1 MTTRTTL
8 SVPIDRP
15 HLLIAL
21 VFAAVLALVAI
32 AVSPAASLAQERDA
46 VTVGTVQDDL
56 GTHLVGPDG
65 MTLYYFTRDVVSGRS
80 RCGGQCAAAWPP
92 LPVET
97 GQDLVAGEGVTGTLG
112 VVPRSDGTDM
122 ATYRGRPL
130 YHFGGD
136 AAAGE
141 TNGQGVGG
149 TWFVALDDG
158 SAPPDPPALTLQ
170 VTSGE
175 LGTFLTDDDGLTL
188 YFFARDT
195 TPGRSR
201 CTGDCLETWSP
212 VTIRALNS
220 AAAGEGVTGVV
231 GLIPADGRAQV
242 TYDGRPLYYF
252 SADEAAGD
260 TDGHGVDDVWFVADV
275 DGTLPTE

>member
-1 MTTRTTL
+1 MTTRSTL
-8 SVPIDRP
+8 SIRSDRP
-15 HLLIAL
+15 HFLIAL
-21 VFAAVLALVAI
+21 VLAGVLVLIAI
-32 AVSPAASLAQERDA
+32 VVSPAASLAQERDA

-65 MTLYYFTRDVVSGRS
+65 MTLYYFTRDVVAGRS
-80 RCGGQCAAAWPP
+80 RCGGQCAEAWPP
-92 LPVET
+92 LLVEA
-97 GQDLVAGEGVTGTLG
+97 GQELVAGEGVTGTLG
-112 VVPRSDGTDM
+112 VVPRGDGTDM

-130 YHFGGD
+130 YSFQAD
-136 AAAGE
+136 EAAGD
-141 TNGQGVGG
+141 TNGQGVGN

-170 VTSGE
+170 ATSGE
-175 LGTFLTDDDGLTL
+175 LGTYLTDDDGLTL

-201 CTGDCLETWSP
+201 CTGDCLGKWP
-212 VTIRALNS
+212 AVTIRALNS

-231 GLIPADGRAQV
+231 GLIPADGRVQV

-252 SADEAAGD
+252 GADEAAGD
-260 TDGHGVDDVWFVADV
+260 TNGHGLNDVWFVADV
-275 DGTLPTE
+275 NGTIPTQ